1 MNSFRIRG
9 LPANDFGDLFA
20 LSDVQLEQRN
30 ARRMIAEDAG
40 YPCRISLTDATPGDE
55 VILVNYEHHR
65 TASPYRSSFALFVRE
80 GERQFDAV
88 EEVPEQLRKRLL
100 ALRGYDA
107 AGMLRKAEL
116 IEGSSLENGIEAVF
130 AEPRVAYIH
139 AHFAKHGCYAALIER
154 H

>member
-9 LPANDFGDLFA
+9 LPANDFTALFG
-20 LSDVQLEQRN
+20 LSDVELEQRN
-30 ARRMIAEDAG
+30 ARRMTADDGG
-40 YPCRISLTDATPGDE
+40 YPCRISLTDAKPGDE

-80 GERQFDAV
+80 GEQQFDAV
-88 EEVPEQLRKRLL
+88 DEVPEQLRKRQL

-107 AGMLRKAEL
+107 SGMLREAEL
-116 IEGSSLENGIEAVF
+116 ITGHSLETGIDALF
-130 AEPRVAYIH
+130 ADPRIAYIH

-154 H
+154 D

>member
-9 LPANDFGDLFA
+9 LPANDFSDLFR
-20 LSDVQLEQRN
+20 LSDAQLEQRN
-30 ARRMIAEDAG
+30 ARRMTAVDSG
-40 YPCRISLTDATPGDE
+40 YPCRVSLTDATPGDE

-88 EEVPEQLRKRLL
+88 NEVPEQLRKRLL

-107 AGMLRKAEL
+107 SGMLRKAEL
-116 IEGSSLENGIEAVF
+116 IDGHSFETGIDALF
-130 AEPRVAYIH
+130 TDPRVAYIH